1 MDYIELGY
9 LGLFLICFLSATILP
24 MTSEGVLIGF
34 LVTGFDPLVCLIVA
48 TTGNSIG
55 GLTNYWL
62 GMIGKP
68 SLIRRFFKSEK
79 RYDWLLRNVE
89 KYGFWL
95 GGLSWTP
102 IIGDPLTIALGFF
115 RVKFVPFLILMV
127 LGKLLRYTVIVY
139 LFATDN
145 LAHNIGGII

>member
-1 MDYIELGY
+1 MEYIEFGF

-24 MTSEGVLIGF
+24 LTSEGVLILF
-34 LVTGFDPLVCLIVA
+34 LTSGYDPITCLVVA
-48 TTGNSIG
+48 TIGNSIG

-79 RYDWLLRNVE
+79 RYNWLIRNVN

-95 GGLSWTP
+95 GALSWTP

-115 RVKFVPFLILMV
+115 RVKFFPFLILMV
-127 LGKLLRYTVIVY
+127 LGKLIRYSIIVY
-139 LFATDN
+139 YFV
-145 LAHNIGGII
+145 